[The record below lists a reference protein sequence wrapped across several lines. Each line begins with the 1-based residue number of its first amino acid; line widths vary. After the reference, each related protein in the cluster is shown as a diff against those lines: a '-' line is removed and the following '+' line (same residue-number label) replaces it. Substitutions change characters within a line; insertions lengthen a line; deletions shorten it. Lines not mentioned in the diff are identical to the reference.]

1 MWTSF
6 MVPKVGSMYHPVGTI
21 HAVFKMP
28 QLPAPVEFLVPA
40 NPLWTITLVNVLWDW
55 RETFAST
62 HWITHLKHNLYRTWQ
77 RSNQPPSCRPP
88 VQLLFWITH
97 PLLLEI
103 VIYTTWMSLLHRSK
117 YFFKVKK
124 VLFIYFLKKWYICIR
139 WFLFLTFLEEG
150 GYLQKS
156 HFVNSKYSSIVIQK
170 MSTKIGINADD
181 ESIDAEVFW

>member
-124 VLFIYFLKKWYICIR
+124 SFIYFKKMVHMYQVIPI
-139 WFLFLTFLEEG
+139 FDFFG
-150 GYLQKS
+150 GRGLQKS

>member
-103 VIYTTWMSLLHRSK
+103 VIYTIWMSLLHRSK
-117 YFFKVKK
+117 WKK
-124 VLFIYFLKKWYICIR
+124 VLFIKKNGMYQVIPIFDFFGGRGLKRVILLIQNIVQLLSKKC
-139 WFLFLTFLEEG
+139 
-150 GYLQKS
+150 LQKL
-156 HFVNSKYSSIVIQK
+156 
-170 MSTKIGINADD
+170 
-181 ESIDAEVFW
+181 ESMLMMNP